1 MSVFRRLI
9 FALVACPAFVPARAA
24 QVDIEAALTRDD
36 NVNRADSSYRQSD
49 TILGVNAGAGTAVLL
64 SPHLRAVMTGSLA
77 ADRYQTHSGLNR
89 LSAGARGELQ
99 YRPSGHFFAP
109 TFGLFARVDLDNTRS
124 ALRDGRRFAFGVS
137 AREALT
143 DRIDVFGAL
152 ERRVR
157 DAKSDV
163 FDVKDRSARFN
174 LDYALARKV
183 TLYLGG
189 EYRRGDVVS
198 SVAPSAESASISSA
212 WDVDDAFDGSL
223 LAYRYDA
230 KTTVWTLGGNWALAP
245 GSSID
250 FSARRAT
257 STPTSEPYVWPPTPG
272 SGYSGTT
279 RYTAN
284 IYSLAYLMR
293 F

>member
-1 MSVFRRLI
+1 MAVFRRLTV
-9 FALVACPAFVPARAA
+9 ALVACLALPPARAA
-24 QVDIEAALTRDD
+24 QVDVEASVTRDD

-49 TILGVNAGAGTAVLL
+49 TALGLNAGAGTAVLL
-64 SPHLRAVMTGSLA
+64 SPHLRAVMSGSLA
-77 ADRYQTHSGLNR
+77 ADRFQNHSGLNR
-89 LSAGARGELQ
+89 LSAGARAELQ

-109 TFGLFARVDLDNTRS
+109 TFGLFARLDLDNYRS
-124 ALRDGRRFAFGVS
+124 ALRDGRRISLGIS
-137 AREALT
+137 AREAIT
-143 DRIDVFGAL
+143 DRINVFGAI

-163 FDVKDRSARFN
+163 FDTKTSSVRFN
-174 LDYALARKV
+174 LDYALARKA

-198 SVAPSAESASISSA
+198 SIAPSAESASIASA
-212 WDVDDAFDGSL
+212 WDVDDAFDGWL
-223 LAYRYDA
+223 VAYRYDA
-230 KTTVWTLGGNWALAP
+230 KTTVWTLGGNWALGP
-245 GSSID
+245 DSSID

-257 STPTSEPYVWPPTPG
+257 STPTSQPYVWPPSPG
-272 SGYSGTT
+272 SWYSGTT

-284 IYSLAYLMR
+284 IYTLAYLLR